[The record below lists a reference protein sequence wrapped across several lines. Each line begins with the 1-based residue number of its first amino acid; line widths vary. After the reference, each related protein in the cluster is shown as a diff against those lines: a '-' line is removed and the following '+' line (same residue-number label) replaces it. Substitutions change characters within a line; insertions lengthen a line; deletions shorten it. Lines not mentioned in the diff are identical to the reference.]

1 MRFVKAITTLD
12 ELSRRNRPFF
22 THNDLRMR
30 SPVESV
36 GTFKAGFAW
45 LTAADMLSILYRDR
59 ETQSPIVPF
68 NDCFE

>member
-1 MRFVKAITTLD
+1 
-12 ELSRRNRPFF
+12 
-22 THNDLRMR
+22 MR

-36 GTFKAGFAW
+36 GTFKAGFAR